1 MKKWYKKQIKKS
13 TLKSKKILEEDIEN
27 RLEELGI
34 VQEEIIPS
42 IELDLTE
49 DEIEKRKKI
58 LTVLKKLEGKNL
70 QKKTPQQSYTER
82 VAYNYFNRIVA
93 VRLMEK
99 RNILSKVLGTNSS
112 LDGSEIFSKSK
123 QEREK
128 IEYSLYFNQI
138 FNEIN
143 EEINKIFDTGDEN
156 SIISPSEYAFDEI
169 LNQLKKIPNK
179 AWEGEEIV
187 GWMFQYFKSKEK
199 SKTFEELQKG
209 NTKINGKNLSAAS
222 CTYTPTRIVRYIVDK
237 TLGILWMEMNHDSN
251 IAEFCEFIDSDQ
263 EFMKREKKPIEEIKF
278 LDPACGSGQFL
289 LYAFEIFKKMY
300 KEEGYSDKEIP
311 KKILSNNIYG
321 IDIDSRAV
329 QISKLLLYIKAKS
342 ENPNYEIKNINLVST
357 DITFT
362 NDIQRSKFYEKFD
375 FQIRD
380 EIIKEIWSNLE
391 NVDEKGSLV
400 NIEKV
405 VREKI
410 EEEMEKSE
418 IKKENEKDKES
429 YTEKQWKIIKEQIL
443 EKIVEFKNDK
453 QELQDFS
460 GQLFIDEME
469 RSLNLID
476 YFMSKYDVVATNPP
490 YIKRRILN
498 NSIKEFLYENF
509 HGGHADTFSSFVLR
523 CQNLIKEDGFNGA
536 LVFYHA
542 LLDSISNQSK

>member
-1 MKKWYKKQIKKS
+1 LKKWYKKQIKKS